1 MKFSN
6 GKCSPR
12 SKISTLLIARE
23 PPAVTASRSSETEV
37 RSSKSSRLRSFQ
49 YITSIPSD
57 QVFSECR
64 VPATFWGAATLAAT
78 FQSLCTAPTSR
89 PTTRLRGVNCA
100 EAPIEHLNINFGPHC
115 CSCSYCSSWL
125 LLTLGWKSNCSTI
138 FLLKMGLKPPQNPYC
153 SSWWLIVQLLLLLT
167 VEQ

>member
-64 VPATFWGAATLAAT
+64 VPATFWGPATLAAT
-78 FQSLCTAPTSR
+78 VQPQLA
-89 PTTRLRGVNCA
+89 V
-100 EAPIEHLNINFGPHC
+100 
-115 CSCSYCSSWL
+115 
-125 LLTLGWKSNCSTI
+125 
-138 FLLKMGLKPPQNPYC
+138 LLKTGIPLTHWGLHLF
-153 SSWWLIVQLLLLLT
+153 SWKLNCRTATCAGRAAIQFSEEKMQTSMSRRVPGILK
-167 VEQ
+167 VSF